1 MADIIKLKGTSIA
14 ISNSTPNTVNIATLV
29 RLNHAGT
36 GTTAV
41 AINVA
46 NSGGVY
52 ASVWVNPQTY
62 VYIQK
67 QPSDTVACNTATS
80 DITAVS
86 VAFAQ

>member
-1 MADIIKLKGTSIA
+1 MADVIKLKGTSIA
-14 ISNSTPNTVNIATLV
+14 ISNVTPNTVSSATVV

-36 GTTAV
+36 GTTAI

-52 ASVWVNPQTY
+52 ASVWVCPQTF
-62 VYIQK
+62 VFIQK
-67 QPSDTVACNTATS
+67 QPPDTIASNTATS

-86 VAFAQ
+86 IAFT

>member
-1 MADIIKLKGTSIA
+1 MADIIKLKGLSIA
-14 ISNSTPNTVNIATLV
+14 ISNTTPNTVNSGTLI

-36 GTTAV
+36 GTTAIS
-41 AINVA
+41 INVA

-52 ASVWVNPQTY
+52 ASVYVNPQTY

-67 QPSDTVACNTATS
+67 QPSDTIVANTTTS

>member
-1 MADIIKLKGTSIA
+1 MADVIKLKGTSIV
-14 ISNSTPNTVNIATLV
+14 ISNTTPNTVNSASLV

-41 AINVA
+41 AVNVA

-52 ASVWVNPQTY
+52 ASVWINPQTY
-62 VYIQK
+62 VFIQK
-67 QPSDTVACNTATS
+67 QPSDTVASNTTTS

-86 VAFAQ
+86 IAYS

>member
-14 ISNSTPNTVNIATLV
+14 ISNVTPNTVSNATVV

-46 NSGGVY
+46 NSGGTY
-52 ASVWVNPQTY
+52 ASVWVCPQTY
-62 VYIQK
+62 VFIQK
-67 QPSDTVACNTATS
+67 QPSDTIAANTATT